1 MRCHNP
7 WPSED
12 VLFCPDGALPAFVT
26 GIPALSSGPELW
38 YTVHNHWPE
47 PLQLHTGQSIGV
59 LEVVHL
65 AEAPTSA
72 PPSSTHPTNPC
83 QPPLPEC
90 LFPLQQQQL
99 NELFKEFQDV
109 FSQGDD
115 DLGNTPLLEHGIE
128 THGPPLRQPYRRQNP
143 AVRREEMTQVQQMLS
158 SNVIRPSNSPWAS
171 PVVMVRK
178 KDGSLRFCVD
188 FRQLNAATI
197 KDAHPLPR
205 IDDLLDALHGAKWFS
220 TLDLKS
226 GYWQVLLRSRTRRRP
241 RFEPAAGSCLSSTR
255 SPLVSATLLPPF
267 PASWIES
274 WLASIGRRAYFYLDD
289 IIVFSSTWEEHLA
302 RLREVFERLRH
313 TKLKLG
319 AAKCTIRHQRGQ
331 LPGS

>member
-1 MRCHNP
+1 MIMIIIIIIIIII
-7 WPSED
+7 
-12 VLFCPDGALPAFVT
+12 VIIIIIIIVT
-26 GIPALSSGPELW
+26 SPLHESRLLW
-38 YTVHNHWPE
+38 IHDPHPNQPPRVTPRQTVTKENRDPV
-47 PLQLHTGQSIGV
+47 QSIGV

-65 AEAPTSA
+65 AEAQASA
-72 PPSSTHPTNPC
+72 PPSSTHPINPC
-83 QPPLPEC
+83 QPPLPES
-90 LFPLQQQQL
+90 LSPLQQQQL

-226 GYWQVLLRSRTRRRP
+226 GYWQVPIAEQDKEKTA
-241 RFEPAAGSCLSSTR
+241 F
-255 SPLVSATLLPPF
+255 
-267 PASWIES
+267 
-274 WLASIGRRAYFYLDD
+274 
-289 IIVFSSTWEEHLA
+289 
-302 RLREVFERLRH
+302 
-313 TKLKLG
+313 
-319 AAKCTIRHQRGQ
+319 
-331 LPGS
+331 